1 MFRVSIR
8 ASAER
13 LAFTFSAASGSIAD
27 ATAKLQLDDG
37 LAKILLDGLCIRD
50 NAFWAI
56 NKASWATGPSR
67 TLPPP
72 LALLQAG
79 RSYVFELMN
88 ATPHPHPIH
97 LHGHTFEV
105 LSASRLERP
114 RHFADTVLVQPKER
128 VEIGFVADRKA
139 TGCSIATCSSI
150 SNTA

>member
-1 MFRVSIR
+1 M
-8 ASAER
+8 
-13 LAFTFSAASGSIAD
+13 
-27 ATAKLQLDDG
+27 
-37 LAKILLDGLCIRD
+37 AKILLDGLCIRD

-128 VEIGFVADRKA
+128 VEIGFVATEGDWMLHCHVLEHLEYGMMGYVRVA
-139 TGCSIATCSSI
+139 A
-150 SNTA
+150 